1 MSEYIG
7 TAFRT
12 QIPVLGDDADIREA
26 FKLYHYGSVNGD
38 TGGVAGE
45 SIAGYLQALT
55 TNVNG
60 KISSSVIDSKGDILV
75 GTADNTI
82 TKLAIVN
89 TNGLEYVLAIDNTSA
104 TGLKW
109 VMSGKDEERI
119 SNIMGVY

>member
-1 MSEYIG
+1 MAESIG
-7 TAFRT
+7 TAFPT

-26 FKLYHYGSVNGD
+26 FKLYHYGSVDGD
-38 TGGVAGE
+38 TNGVATA
-45 SIAGYLQALT
+45 SIAGYLNSLT
-55 TNVNG
+55 NSVNS
-60 KISSSVIDSKGDILV
+60 KIGASVIDAKGDIIV
-75 GTADNTI
+75 GTANDTI
-82 TKLAIVN
+82 AKLSVVS